1 MEASDAWSTLLPD
14 LLLDIFRR
22 LEATA
27 VMSCAVV
34 CKPWRRVIMGNAST
48 LRPRPDIFVPSLLLG
63 FVPGYIGAYN
73 GGKWLHCTLSSSQP
87 VHPELKNAHGYS
99 SFVPTSVLSSWLRP
113 VLSSRDGFLL
123 IKRGGEFDD
132 LCLWNPVTGACTFL
146 PMASLGG
153 DESYIL
159 VTGYDDLQTMS
170 TSSELEVRI
179 LAFVQANEGG
189 GRKSFHY
196 QVFSS
201 KSSGGGSWGPVELSH
216 EFEGSIR
223 VNIHLRTT
231 NEVVCRDGTVHW
243 LASLRPC
250 TISLDVRTGRTW
262 TTELRLNGKAC
273 RDNNVVLATSSD
285 GRRLS
290 MIRLPAHTQQIQVWV
305 LTGADQWILLR
316 VVDVTKLVAG
326 SHGVYVFLNV
336 FCPRSGCLR
345 VTVNG
350 QEFLID
356 VDRGSSRRIQLESSA
371 SCLNCRPYQMD
382 WSSYWIMCVSKMK
395 YF

>member
-1 MEASDAWSTLLPD
+1 
-14 LLLDIFRR
+14 
-22 LEATA
+22 
-27 VMSCAVV
+27 
-34 CKPWRRVIMGNAST
+34 
-48 LRPRPDIFVPSLLLG
+48 
-63 FVPGYIGAYN
+63 
-73 GGKWLHCTLSSSQP
+73 
-87 VHPELKNAHGYS
+87 
-99 SFVPTSVLSSWLRP
+99 
-113 VLSSRDGFLL
+113 
-123 IKRGGEFDD
+123 
-132 LCLWNPVTGACTFL
+132 
-146 PMASLGG
+146 MASLGG

-170 TSSELEVRI
+170 TSGELEVRI
-179 LAFVQANEGG
+179 LAFVQAIDGS
-189 GRKSFHY
+189 GRKCFHY

-201 KSSGGGSWGPVELSH
+201 TSSICGAWGPVELSH
-216 EFEGSIR
+216 EFEGSIT
-223 VNIHLRTT
+223 VNTHACT
-231 NEVVCRDGTVHW
+231 EVVCRGGAVHW
-243 LASLRPC
+243 LAWLRAC
-250 TISLDVRTGRTW
+250 TIALDVRTGRTW